1 MHSSYHQRKSDLYKI
16 KASIFII
23 LHLSDF
29 VIPWKKIKTVYN
41 SIRLWYMF
49 KTIIVYVWGRLCD
62 KKQWYFMKCD
72 GFCHILWNQTTIQY
86 GRFIERKKAFYMV
99 VFVIWDILS
108 MWKILWYRT
117 SYLCV
122 TVCDMR
128 HLIYVVQFVIW
139 DILSMWYSLWYQTTY
154 LCGTVCDMRHLIYVV
169 QFVISDN
176 LSMWYSLWYET
187 SYVCGTFCD
196 IRQVLNYWVDFV
208 THENNT
214 LWWDFCYQTTI
225 LLLVRFCNTR
235 QQPMSVVVF
244 VLPTKNNTLR

>member
-1 MHSSYHQRKSDLYKI
+1 MICISLLLPLTYLLNKKPVHTIVLHAQFLSPKKVRFVQNQ
-16 KASIFII
+16 SINFHNS
-23 LHLSDF
+23 LF
-29 VIPWKKIKTVYN
+29 VRFCDTMKKNQTVYN

-86 GRFIERKKAFYMV
+86 GRFIERKKAFYVV
-99 VFVIWDILS
+99 VFVISDNLS

-117 SYLCV
+117 TYLCV

-154 LCGTVCDMRHLIYVV
+154 LCGTVCDIRHLMYVV
-169 QFVISDN
+169 HFVISDK
-176 LSMWYSLWYET
+176 
-187 SYVCGTFCD
+187 F
-196 IRQVLNYWVDFV
+196 
-208 THENNT
+208 
-214 LWWDFCYQTTI
+214 
-225 LLLVRFCNTR
+225 
-235 QQPMSVVVF
+235 
-244 VLPTKNNTLR
+244 